1 MLRKWNNRKGLFG
14 QTFVRKNL
22 PVIPLPVIS
31 CSWIYSALVVS
42 RLSRALSVEKS
53 SLFTWHV
60 PLTLATPTL
69 IALSFIITTR
79 LLTSQIVDYWH
90 RESSG
95 SESQSLRKEKAL
107 FHSCQGNSQQ

>member
-14 QTFVRKNL
+14 QTLVRKNL
-22 PVIPLPVIS
+22 SVIPLPVIS
-31 CSWIYSALVVS
+31 RSWIYSALVIS

-53 SLFTWHV
+53 SHCTWHV

-69 IALSFIITTR
+69 VALSFIITAK
-79 LLTSQIVDYWH
+79 LLTSQIVDCWH

-95 SESQSLRKEKAL
+95 TESKSLRKEKAP
-107 FHSCQGNSQQ
+107 FHSCQGNCQL